1 VSTAAERVREFLAQR
16 ALMRGL
22 DPQDITAAN
31 EAALTVDD
39 LKKLCILAEA
49 FAHMA
54 PAAAAIIEHGEC
66 TKDCFHLRA

>member
-1 VSTAAERVREFLAQR
+1 MSTAAERVREFLAQR

-39 LKKLCILAEA
+39 LKKLCILA
-49 FAHMA
+49 
-54 PAAAAIIEHGEC
+54 
-66 TKDCFHLRA
+66 